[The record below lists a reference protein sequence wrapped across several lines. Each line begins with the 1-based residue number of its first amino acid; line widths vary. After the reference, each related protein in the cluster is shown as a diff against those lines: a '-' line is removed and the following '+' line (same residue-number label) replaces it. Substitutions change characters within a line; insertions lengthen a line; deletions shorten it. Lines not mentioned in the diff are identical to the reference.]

1 MQAMRGLREGVPR
14 AGGQDGIEYAATLRV
29 AAERD
34 TRGGVMAEVL
44 EVNELNFE
52 AEIVNSGKPALID
65 FWAPWCGPCRMMHP
79 VIEGLAEE
87 YAGKAV
93 IGRCNVDENQALAQ
107 KFGVTAIPT
116 LIVFKNGELS
126 DSMIGVTSAE
136 EIKKKLASD

>member
-1 MQAMRGLREGVPR
+1 
-14 AGGQDGIEYAATLRV
+14 
-29 AAERD
+29 
-34 TRGGVMAEVL
+34 MAEVL